1 MRTRCDGGR
10 IVKGGA
16 VGGMMSRESLFGTLS
31 CTLLRCVLAG
41 GGASGSVAFVFDGV
55 L

>member
-10 IVKGGA
+10 MVEGGA
-16 VGGMMSRESLFGTLS
+16 VEGMMSREPLFGTLL